1 MTFSFISTTVA
12 FQRPFSNQT
21 TFTLS
26 GGELNQAW
34 APELILTLATHW
46 LLGNICYRSKLS
58 GYQVAKKAVKH
69 RVPQQVCVHLY

>member
-1 MTFSFISTTVA
+1 MTFSLISTTVA

-21 TFTLS
+21 TLILY

-34 APELILTLATHW
+34 ASKRILALTTHW
-46 LLGNICYRSKLS
+46 VLGNICYRSKLS

-69 RVPQQVCVHLY
+69 RFPQ